1 MVQEPIQEKDDEVK
15 RYWYEF
21 WPKVVPKH
29 VDYKIRTLGE
39 LLRNSAKQ
47 YPESQAIYFEGFR
60 MTYQEL
66 DILVD
71 QFATGLSKL
80 GVKKGDVVAIDT
92 PNIPQFIIAF
102 YAIQRLGAIAN
113 PIIPLHRFVEI
124 VYQVNDSNS
133 KVLIILD
140 FLYKEYLLDK
150 DLSQMKN
157 LEHIILT
164 GIAEYLPK
172 IKAVLGT
179 ALGKVPRMKEWPTKV
194 ANIDFHEYQNI
205 LQMGDPINLPK
216 VEIDPKKDV
225 STLIYTGGTT
235 GVPKGV
241 MLSHFN
247 MSANAEQGS
256 IWLESQLPEVKEL
269 HGKGGVGLVVP
280 FAHVFGISSGMNL
293 GVSNGYKLIL
303 FPAPPEKKSK
313 ILKLL
318 MKEEATFIPGVPTL
332 WNLINQDP
340 DSVKYKGK
348 LTTLKACVSGG
359 AALPP
364 EVKNK
369 FEDLTGA
376 LIIEGYGLSETSPN
390 LCCGTF
396 DRSKPNT
403 VGFPMSDTLVK
414 IVDIDD
420 GKTILPKCPD
430 DNTDDPKYLGE
441 ICACGPQIM
450 LGYFGMP
457 EDSKFALRK
466 DSHGR
471 TWLYTADIG
480 CFDKEGYLMIKDRK
494 RDMIKYKGHG
504 VFPAEVEKLI
514 YMNEAVNEVGVI
526 GVPHPDGTGQTI
538 KAYISLKE
546 DYKGKVTK
554 EDLMKWCQDNIS
566 PYKYPRIIE
575 IIDELPKTL
584 VGKILRRELRQLE
597 E

>member
-1 MVQEPIQEKDDEVK
+1 MTEEGIQESDDEVK
-15 RYWYEF
+15 RYWYKY
-21 WPKVVPKH
+21 WPEEVPKH
-29 VDYKIRTLGE
+29 IDYKIRSLGD
-39 LLRNSAKQ
+39 LLRNTVQ
-47 YPESQAIYFEGFR
+47 EFPDSQVIYFEGLR
-60 MTYQEL
+60 ITYKEL

-71 QFATGLSKL
+71 QFATALSKM
-80 GVKKGDVVAIDT
+80 GVKKGDVIAIDL
-92 PNIPQFIIAF
+92 PNVPQFVIAF

-113 PIIPLHRFVEI
+113 PVIPLHRFVEI
-124 VYQVNDSNS
+124 AYQINDSNS
-133 KVLIILD
+133 KILIILD
-140 FLYKEYLLDK
+140 FLYKEYLLGK
-150 DLSQMKN
+150 DLSKMKS
-157 LEHIILT
+157 LEGIILT

-172 IKAVLGT
+172 IKAKLGT

-194 ANIDFHEYQNI
+194 GDIDFYKFQDVLKLGI
-205 LQMGDPINLPK
+205 PINLPEVK
-216 VEIDPKKDV
+216 INPKEDIA
-225 STLIYTGGTT
+225 TLIYTGGTT

-256 IWLESQLPEVKEL
+256 AWIESQIPETKEL
-269 HGKGGVGLVVP
+269 RGKGGVGLVVP

-293 GVSNGYKLIL
+293 GISSGYKLIL
-303 FPAPPEKKSK
+303 FPAPPEKKSI
-313 ILKLL
+313 ILKVL
-318 MKEEATFIPGVPTL
+318 MKEKATFIPGVPTL

-359 AALPP
+359 APLPP
-364 EVKNK
+364 EVKKK

-390 LCCGTF
+390 LACGSF
-396 DRSKPNT
+396 NRSKVNT
-403 VGFPMSDTLVK
+403 VGFPMSDSLVK

-420 GKTILPKCPD
+420 GKTILPQCPD

-450 LGYFGMP
+450 LGYFGKE
-457 EDSKFALRK
+457 EDTKFALRK
-466 DSHGR
+466 DSKGR

-514 YMNEAVNEVGVI
+514 YMNDAVSEVGVI
-526 GVPHPDGTGQTI
+526 GVPNPEGVGETI

-546 DYKGKVTK
+546 EYKNKVTK
-554 EDLMKWCQDNIS
+554 EDLMEWCKENIS

-575 IIDELPKTL
+575 IIEELPKTL
-584 VGKILRRELRQLE
+584 VGKILRRELRKLE
-597 E
+597 

>member
-1 MVQEPIQEKDDEVK
+1 MEEGIQEEEDEVK
-15 RYWYEF
+15 RYWYEY
-21 WPKVVPKH
+21 WPKGVPKH
-29 VDYKIRTLGE
+29 IDYKIRTLGN
-39 LLRNSAKQ
+39 LLRNSANT
-47 YPESQAIYFEGFR
+47 YPDSQAIYFEGFR
-60 MTYQEL
+60 MTYKEL
-66 DILVD
+66 DTAAD

-80 GVKKGDVVAIDT
+80 GVKKGDIVAIDT
-92 PNIPQFIIAF
+92 PNIPQFVIAF
-102 YAIQRLGAIAN
+102 YAIQRLGAIVN
-113 PIIPLHRFVEI
+113 PIIPLHKFVEI
-124 VYQVNDSNS
+124 VYQINDSNS
-133 KVLIILD
+133 KFLIILD
-140 FLYKEYLLDK
+140 FLYKEYLLGK
-150 DLSQMKN
+150 DLSKMKS
-157 LEHIILT
+157 LEGIILT

-172 IKAVLGT
+172 IKAKLGT
-179 ALGKVPRMKEWPTKV
+179 ALRKVPRMKEWPTKV
-194 ANIDFHEYQNI
+194 GNIDFYKFQDVLKI
-205 LQMGDPINLPK
+205 GDPINLPK
-216 VEIDPKKDV
+216 VEIDVKKDV
-225 STLIYTGGTT
+225 ATLIYTGGTT

-256 IWLESQLPEVKEL
+256 AWLENQLPEIKKL

-293 GVSNGYKLIL
+293 GISNAYKLIL

-313 ILKLL
+313 ILKVL
-318 MKEEATFIPGVPTL
+318 MKEDGTFIPGVPTL

-340 DSVKYKGK
+340 DSAKYKGK

-364 EVKNK
+364 EVKKK

-403 VGFPMSDTLVK
+403 VGIPMSDSLVK

-420 GKTILPKCPD
+420 GKNILPKCPD

-450 LGYFGMP
+450 LGYLGKE
-457 EDSKFALRK
+457 EDTKYALRK
-466 DSHGR
+466 DDKGR

-526 GVPHPDGTGQTI
+526 GIPHPEGTGQTI
-538 KAYISLKE
+538 KAYISLKDE
-546 DYKGKVTK
+546 YKETVTR
-554 EDLMKWCQDNIS
+554 EDLLEWCKANIS
-566 PYKYPRIIE
+566 PYKYPREIE

-584 VGKILRRELRQLE
+584 VGKILRRELRKLE